1 VNFELPGS
9 PASQLHRQGLQANCP
24 QPPLHLCL
32 PPISRHG
39 VLGIRSYAR
48 HYRTDGQS
56 VYRICPGPTDN
67 GQLYWWKEKERFQ
80 WKMMLDL
87 SVENWVGV
95 EGWIE

>member
-1 VNFELPGS
+1 
-9 PASQLHRQGLQANCP
+9 
-24 QPPLHLCL
+24 
-32 PPISRHG
+32 
-39 VLGIRSYAR
+39 
-48 HYRTDGQS
+48 

-67 GQLYWWKEKERFQ
+67 GQLYWWKEEERFQ